1 MTSLKYQNGLPGKW
15 IITSKWLKVNCFE
28 IPQLD
33 IIYFEPWYLCIGF
46 DLKVQILTRSPKT
59 YENSTTLIIFW
70 NSSGGWG
77 CNNFNNAS
85 NAHWQNSSAS
95 IALLNGL
102 VQLSQCVLTK
112 ILPVKYFLKIKLPL
126 FVECRLHIK
135 KFHFGIL
142 SKQHLFKI
150 QNFAVTVR
158 NVYLIKII
166 LRMIAAF
173 NLKISALE
181 DFSCF
186 LKF

>member
-1 MTSLKYQNGLPGKW
+1 MSRQFFSRN
-15 IITSKWLKVNCFE
+15 E
-28 IPQLD
+28 M
-33 IIYFEPWYLCIGF
+33 IYFEPWYLCIGL

-95 IALLNGL
+95 KALLNGL